1 MISLRRVLIFVCI
14 FALAACEPAPA
25 DPNAIPTILVLPTE
39 TPSSTALPVIPDT
52 GIDDT
57 LEIELT
63 FTPQAS
69 ETPEAR
75 PTLIA
80 EVTIEPSASASSLPV
95 GQSPTASA
103 TGTLTQI
110 PAVTERP
117 SLTPSMTITDTPTR
131 TPTVTP
137 YTDEDLS
144 PLFQLAIV
152 ALSSTPPPT
161 GFYVPLTLTPTG
173 FAPVATANLGVP
185 GAPGGT
191 LCLPP
196 PGGFGSIFA
205 ADPTLTTQIGCPLGM
220 PLAYTAAIQTFERG
234 MMIYVGSSPS
244 AIYVLYNTGIYTRF
258 ADTWID
264 GVDPISGGEVA
275 PSGLYEPIRGFG
287 KVWRN
292 DVTVRNG
299 LGWATQP
306 EAGTNVTLML
316 FQNGQ
321 MIALPTLGQVAVMT
335 TIGTYRLITGSA

>member
-1 MISLRRVLIFVCI
+1 MITLRRILIFVCV
-14 FALAACEPAPA
+14 FALAACEPSPA

-39 TPSSTALPVIPDT
+39 TATIAASPITPEA
-52 GIDDT
+52 GKADT
-57 LEIELT
+57 LAPELT
-63 FTPQAS
+63 ATSEAS
-69 ETPEAR
+69 ETSEAR

-80 EVTIEPSASASSLPV
+80 EVTIAPSASASSLPIA
-95 GQSPTASA
+95 QSPTASA
-103 TGTLTQI
+103 TGILTQI

-161 GFYVPLTLTPTG
+161 GFYVPPTLTPTG
-173 FAPVATANLGVP
+173 FAPISPANPGVP

-205 ADPTLTTQIGCPLGM
+205 ADPTLSTQIGCPLGST
-220 PLAYTAAIQTFERG
+220 LTYAAAIQTFERG

-244 AIYVLYNTGIYTRF
+244 AIYVLYNTGTYTRF

-292 DVTVRNG
+292 DMTVRNG

-335 TIGTYRLITGSA
+335 TIGTYRLVAGSA